1 MSIDGV
7 GVANFELNALFLS
20 LNKQHHWSDIYEFGR
35 EHSWLAHYYC
45 LLSKKLQLD
54 IKTTWKTWNI
64 MYLTTFCTRFQGWAK
79 LFTSGTSVPL
89 CNRDL
94 KPGFMHTRLR
104 TCSLSLSGGRWRQTS
119 ERGKTTQHIAFSP
132 PLPHARV
139 KKNVCSLDSPACK
152 QRNSR
157 LGPNILCNIPG
168 KEAFIPAG
176 KWRPGMSAKS
186 PKSATFA

>member
-1 MSIDGV
+1 MCTGRQYCSYRGQEGEILLPSRGCMHCWQALRRHLLLRFCPGDRRGRLLIEAAAAATALLGRKDARVVKALSAIATLSRASCIRGYEHVHCHCQEDG
-7 GVANFELNALFLS
+7 GKRA
-20 LNKQHHWSDIYEFGR
+20 D
-35 EHSWLAHYYC
+35 
-45 LLSKKLQLD
+45 
-54 IKTTWKTWNI
+54 
-64 MYLTTFCTRFQGWAK
+64 
-79 LFTSGTSVPL
+79 
-89 CNRDL
+89 
-94 KPGFMHTRLR
+94 
-104 TCSLSLSGGRWRQTS
+104 

-176 KWRPGMSAKS
+176 K
-186 PKSATFA
+186 

>member
-1 MSIDGV
+1 MCV
-7 GVANFELNALFLS
+7 GRQYCSYVSRARGRDSSPFAWMYALLASTKTPPTASVLPRGSPRATTYRGSCGGDSDS
-20 LNKQHHWSDIYEFGR
+20 LARSEGCSRRQS
-35 EHSWLAHYYC
+35 
-45 LLSKKLQLD
+45 
-54 IKTTWKTWNI
+54 
-64 MYLTTFCTRFQGWAK
+64 
-79 LFTSGTSVPL
+79 PL

-176 KWRPGMSAKS
+176 K
-186 PKSATFA
+186 

>member
-1 MSIDGV
+1 MCV
-7 GVANFELNALFLS
+7 GRQYCSYVSRARGRDSSPFAWMYALLASTKTPPTASVLPRGSPRATTYRGSCGGDS
-20 LNKQHHWSDIYEFGR
+20 LARSEGCSRRQS
-35 EHSWLAHYYC
+35 
-45 LLSKKLQLD
+45 
-54 IKTTWKTWNI
+54 
-64 MYLTTFCTRFQGWAK
+64 
-79 LFTSGTSVPL
+79 PL

-157 LGPNILCNIPG
+157 LGAQYPVQYPRKRGFYPRRKMTPWHERQIAKICHLCL
-168 KEAFIPAG
+168 AG
-176 KWRPGMSAKS
+176 WKGEGELEDL
-186 PKSATFA
+186 